1 MPVTALDLTSLV
13 VHQDSG
19 IDEVASHTVVPVDK
33 LVAAVM
39 NEMGPG
45 DVNENARAAAQ
56 NEPAAA
62 LMVVQQKAAVAHIVE
77 MEAVQQA

>member
-1 MPVTALDLTSLV
+1 MS
-13 VHQDSG
+13 
-19 IDEVASHTVVPVDK
+19 VDK